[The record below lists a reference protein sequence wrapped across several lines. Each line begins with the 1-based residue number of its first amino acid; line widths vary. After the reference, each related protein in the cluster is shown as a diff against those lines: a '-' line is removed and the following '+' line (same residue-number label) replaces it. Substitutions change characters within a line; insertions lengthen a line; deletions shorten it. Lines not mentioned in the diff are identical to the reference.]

1 VPSFKKDA
9 MMKTLMMTA
18 GLMLISA
25 AGVAA
30 DEWKP
35 RFALQLY
42 SFRDRSFT
50 DAVKTAKKLGFEYVE
65 AYPGQALGGA
75 LKGNTAFTM
84 SAENRA
90 SVKAFL
96 ADEKIKL
103 VSYGVTGAKGEKGW
117 RQLFDFAKDMG
128 IEIIQTEA
136 GQDPKTLDMVNKLA
150 QEYNVK
156 VALHNHT
163 QPAGFPDKVA
173 VELKDR
179 PYIGSGAD
187 IGHWA
192 AAGGTPLDGVKKL
205 EGRFFTMHMVEMS
218 KIGSGAKIV
227 PFGQGACELGK
238 ILDELR
244 RQKFAGTITCEYER
258 MSPNLEK
265 EIGECVTWY
274 NAYFKK

>member
-1 VPSFKKDA
+1 
-9 MMKTLMMTA
+9 MKAFLTM
-18 GLMLISA
+18 
-25 AGVAA
+25 AGVLFLSAVSLAA

-35 RFALQLY
+35 RLALQLY

-65 AYPGQALGGA
+65 AYPGQALGGE
-75 LKGNTAFTM
+75 LKGSTAFPM

-90 SVKAFL
+90 KVKAFL

-103 VSYGVTGAKGEKGW
+103 VSYGVAGAKGEKGW

-136 GQDPKTLDMVNKLA
+136 GQPAQTLDMVNKLA
-150 QEYNVK
+150 QEYGVK

-187 IGHWA
+187 LGHWA
-192 AAGGTPLDGVKKL
+192 AAGVAPLDGVKKL
-205 EGRFFTMHMVEMS
+205 DGRFFTMHMVEMS

-238 ILDELR
+238 VLDELK
-244 RQKFAGTITCEYER
+244 RQKFSGTITCEYER

-265 EIGECVTWY
+265 EIGECVKWY
-274 NAYFKK
+274 NGYFSK

>member
-18 GLMLISA
+18 ALMLMSA

-42 SFRDRSFT
+42 SFRDRPFI
-50 DAVKTAKKLGFEYVE
+50 DAVRSAKKLGFQYVE
-65 AYPGQALGGA
+65 AYPNQPLGGA
-75 LKGNTAFTM
+75 LKGTTAFTM
-84 SAENRA
+84 SAENRTV
-90 SVKAFL
+90 VKAFL
-96 ADEKIKL
+96 AEEKIKL
-103 VSYGVTGAKGEKGW
+103 VSYGVVRAKDEKSW

-128 IEIIQTEA
+128 IEIIQTEV
-136 GQDPKTLDMVNKLA
+136 GQDPKMLDMVNKLA
-150 QEYNVK
+150 QEYKMK

-173 VELKDR
+173 IELKDR
-179 PYIGSGAD
+179 PNIGSGAD
-187 IGHWA
+187 LGHWA
-192 AAGGTPLDGVKKL
+192 AAGVKPLDGVKKL

-218 KIGSGAKIV
+218 KIGPGGKIV
-227 PFGQGACELGK
+227 PYSQGACELGK
-238 ILDELR
+238 VLDELK

-258 MSPNLEK
+258 LSPNLEK

-274 NAYFKK
+274 DAYFKK